1 MATVGRREEGD
12 GADRWAPHGGD
23 VRERWHICRSAQ
35 GQREYVFWKIR
46 QHGLGRVG
54 RAGSRRP
61 AGQSGPVHG
70 GAGPDGPKSE
80 ENSFLNKNYI
90 FEYTN
95 ALEICTRR
103 FWRNLDMRIFPKFF

>member
-1 MATVGRREEGD
+1 MAYLPEC
-12 GADRWAPHGGD
+12 A
-23 VRERWHICRSAQ
+23 RSK
-35 GQREYVFWKIR
+35 RIR
-46 QHGLGRVG
+46 LLENTPTRLGPSG
-54 RAGSRRP
+54 P
-61 AGQSGPVHG
+61 SGPVHG